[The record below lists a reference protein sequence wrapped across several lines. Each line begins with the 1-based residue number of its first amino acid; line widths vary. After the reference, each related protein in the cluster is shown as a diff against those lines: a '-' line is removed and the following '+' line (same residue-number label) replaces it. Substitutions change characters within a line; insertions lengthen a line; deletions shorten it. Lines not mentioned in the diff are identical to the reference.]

1 MAELA
6 QVRNI
11 GEMLQSREDVRDRM
25 DDAFKIIK
33 IVEYFVGSSIT
44 SSRNT
49 KTAITSLVR
58 DMTERYSFTVMY
70 RDKIAQLRMQLSL
83 KEHSIQDL
91 KKNLVIKKVNRQL
104 PQIALQLAAVIESQ

>member
-1 MAELA
+1 
-6 QVRNI
+6 
-11 GEMLQSREDVRDRM
+11 M

-91 KKNLVIKKVNRQL
+91 KKNLAIKKVNRQL